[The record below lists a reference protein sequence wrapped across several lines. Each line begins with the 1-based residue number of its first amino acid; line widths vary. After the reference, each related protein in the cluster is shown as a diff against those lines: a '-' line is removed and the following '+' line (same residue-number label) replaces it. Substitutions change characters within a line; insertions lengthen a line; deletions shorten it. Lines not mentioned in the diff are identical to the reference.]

1 MIGYFIIAIVLILVT
16 FAVFRYGISC
26 NKSVTKTLTTEEFLN
41 LKTGDLVFVSYKN
54 LLGNSVRI
62 LSSSEWS
69 HIGMIFKEE
78 NGELYVLEVADYSSV
93 VKPSYNGAVKTS
105 YNGAVESLYSGV
117 IKIPYTFWLK
127 LNKNHK
133 IAFRS
138 LDDEVY
144 ASIKND
150 VFSEFMKLK
159 IYKQQKLTDISSW
172 KRLMFFEAYDEEEIL
187 LQDKITCIEFIVL
200 LLQNLGIMEKTYKPS
215 SYYPCDLATKNILD
229 CYDEIKTL

>member
-26 NKSVTKTLTTEEFLN
+26 NKSVTKTLSTEEFLN

-93 VKPSYNGAVKTS
+93 VKQS
-105 YNGAVESLYSGV
+105 YNGAVEPLYSGV
-117 IKIPYTFWLK
+117 IKIPYVFWLK

-138 LDDEVY
+138 LDNELY
-144 ASIKND
+144 ASIKNN

-172 KRLMFFEAYDEEEIL
+172 KRLMFFEAYDEEELL

>member
-1 MIGYFIIAIVLILVT
+1 MIGYFIIAVVLLLLI
-16 FAVFRYGISC
+16 FAIFRYGISC
-26 NKSVTKTLTTEEFLN
+26 NKSVTKSLDTEDFLK
-41 LKTGDLVFVSYKN
+41 LKTGDLVFVSYRN

-69 HIGMIFKEE
+69 HSGMIYKEE
-78 NGELYVLEVADYSSV
+78 NGEIFVLEVADYDSSV
-93 VKPSYNGAVKTS
+93 KQSYSLKTP
-105 YNGAVESLYSGV
+105 LYSGV

-133 IAFRS
+133 IGFRS

-144 ASIKND
+144 ASIKDN

-172 KRLMFFEAYDEEEIL
+172 KRLMFFEAYNEEEIL
-187 LQDKITCIEFIVL
+187 LQDKVTCIEFIVL
-200 LLQNLGIMEKTYKPS
+200 LLQNLGIMEKIYKPS
-215 SYYPCDLATKNILD
+215 SYYPCDLATKYILN
-229 CYDEIKTL
+229 CYDEIKII

>member
-1 MIGYFIIAIVLILVT
+1 MIGYFIIAVVLILLI
-16 FAVFRYGISC
+16 FAIFRYGISC
-26 NKSVTKTLTTEEFLN
+26 NKSVIKSLDTEDFLK
-41 LKTGDLVFVSYKN
+41 LKTGDLVFVSYRN

-69 HIGMIFKEE
+69 HSGMIYKEE
-78 NGELYVLEVADYSSV
+78 NGEMFVLEVADYG
-93 VKPSYNGAVKTS
+93 GAVKQS
-105 YNGAVESLYSGV
+105 YGLKTPLYSGV

-133 IAFRS
+133 IGFRS

-144 ASIKND
+144 DSIKDN

-172 KRLMFFEAYDEEEIL
+172 KRLMFFEAYNEEEIL
-187 LQDKITCIEFIVL
+187 LQDKVTCVEFIVL
-200 LLQNLGIMEKTYKPS
+200 LLQNLGIMEKIYKPS
-215 SYYPCDLATKNILD
+215 SYYPCDLATKYILN
-229 CYDEIKTL
+229 CYDEIKII